1 MKKLFITLSV
11 IGSSMAFSQV
21 IIGNAI
27 GSAADKTS
35 VLLEFPEGQNKG
47 IILPYTRS
55 LPSGPDEGTLLL
67 DASSAALSRIKY
79 YNGSWIDLS
88 GQNADLTS
96 VLSDQPTNA
105 QVSEES
111 NAKVIIGSSTTSA
124 NGVLVLESQTKA
136 LLLPTANSTDEIPDP
151 SPGMMVFITKSG
163 AKRLAFF
170 NGNQWS
176 YWMSDQ

>member
-1 MKKLFITLSV
+1 MKKLLIILSV
-11 IGSSMAFSQV
+11 TGSAPAFSQV
-21 IIGNAI
+21 IIGNAS
-27 GSAADKTS
+27 GSATDKTS

-55 LPSGPDEGTLLL
+55 LPSSPDEGTLLL
-67 DASSAALSRIKY
+67 DASASTAARIKY

-96 VLSDQPTNA
+96 ALSSQPSNA

-111 NAKVIIGSSTTSA
+111 NAKVIIGSGTSSA

-136 LLLPTANSTDEIPDP
+136 LLLPAAESTDEIPDP
-151 SPGMMVFITKSG
+151 SPGMIIFIRKNG
-163 AKRLAFF
+163 AKRLAVF
-170 NGNQWS
+170 NGNKWS
-176 YWMSDQ
+176 YWMATP